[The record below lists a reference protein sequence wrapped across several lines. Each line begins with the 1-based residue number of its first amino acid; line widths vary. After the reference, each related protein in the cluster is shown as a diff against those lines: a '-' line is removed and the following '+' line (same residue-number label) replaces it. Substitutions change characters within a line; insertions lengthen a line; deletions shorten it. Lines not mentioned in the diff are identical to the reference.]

1 MRHGIVIL
9 PQQPWAEARRTWQQ
23 AEELGFDHAW
33 TYDHLSWKSLA
44 DQPWHATVPTLTAA
58 ASVTATIR
66 LGTFVTSPNF
76 RHPVPF
82 AKDVAT
88 LDDIAGGRLILGV
101 GSGGTGFDAAVLGQ
115 QELTPRQRHDRF
127 AEFVRGLDQLLR
139 FEVPGSGGVSFSGDW
154 FTADRARMVGQP
166 AQSPRMPFIIA
177 ANGPKG
183 LQLVAEYGDGWV
195 TLGRESETPDEWW
208 RSVAELSSRL
218 DDTLTSTGR
227 SPDSV
232 ERHLSLDSAGR
243 FALSSVDSW
252 EDAVGRAAG
261 MGFTDVITHW
271 PRADGVYAGS
281 EDVLIEVASGFAR

>member
-9 PQQPWAEARRTWQQ
+9 PQQPWADARRTWQQ

-58 ASVTATIR
+58 ASVTDTIR

-88 LDDIAGGRLILGV
+88 LDDVAGGRLILGV

-177 ANGPKG
+177 ANGPRG
-183 LQLVAEYGDGWV
+183 LQLVVEYGDGWV
-195 TLGRESETPDEWW
+195 TLGRESETPNEWW

-218 DDTLTSTGR
+218 DDTLTSAGR

-243 FALSSVDSW
+243 FALSSVDYW
-252 EDAVGRAAG
+252 EEAVGRAAG
-261 MGFTDVITHW
+261 MGFTDVIAHW